1 MIILHKDE
9 HIIFQIRRH
18 WFILFSEV
26 LILLFIAI
34 IPIIFLVITNAYQI
48 KFSFS
53 GNNAISLFVFLYSL
67 ILLVLWIIGFMFWT
81 DYYLD
86 TWIVTNNRI
95 IDVEQKGLFSREV
108 SVINM
113 DKVQDVTSDISGMV
127 ATVVD
132 YGDVHIQTAGQNREF
147 IIKDV
152 AEPEIIRDK
161 LGETISRFKKNMQA
175 SV

>member
-18 WFILFSEV
+18 WFILFSEIS
-26 LILLFIAI
+26 ILLFIAI
-34 IPIIFLVITNAYQI
+34 LPIIFLVITNAYQI

-53 GNNAISLFVFLYSL
+53 GYNSISLFVFFYSL
-67 ILLVLWIIGFMFWT
+67 ILLILWIIGFMFWT

-113 DKVQDVTSDISGMV
+113 DKIQDVTSDVSGMV
-127 ATVVD
+127 ATVID

-152 AEPEIIRDK
+152 PEPGIIRDK
-161 LGETISRFKKNMQA
+161 LGETIARFKKNMQT